1 MKRSSMASP
10 GLKKIVSDRTLL
22 VVEDDDDIRE
32 TLVSL
37 LSIEGYRVAGCSNG
51 HEALAWL
58 RSSTK
63 PDLILLDLRMPI
75 MDGWQFR
82 VAQKGD
88 PLLANIPAIV
98 LSADSTPKAVA
109 IDADAYL
116 KKPVDYD
123 TLVDTIER
131 LLLASDHRD
140 LEVRLAQTARLT
152 SMGTLAAGVAHEINN
167 PLAYVLLNLGYVT
180 EEMQKFLRDRAAVT
194 RDGGADIDDRARE
207 MLLALGHAQDGAE
220 RIRDIVWSLK
230 TFSRPESETC
240 VFLDVTRV
248 LDDALAIVQNEI
260 RHRASLTKSY
270 AAEVPEVF
278 ANEARLG
285 QMFLNLVLNAVQ
297 ALPEDRA
304 LSNEIH
310 LTVKP
315 FGTDRVVVEV
325 KDNGMGIPVQVR
337 GRIFEPFFSTK
348 PVGVGTG
355 LGLSICHGVV
365 VSLGGTLTFESEV
378 GKGTVFRVELPTA
391 VRAVT
396 ALSPPRLA
404 GRVDGTVVSS
414 PAARQSRVLV
424 VDDEHIV
431 CLSLQRLLS
440 REGEVLTATSADEAL
455 VMIRNGQRF
464 DVILCDLMLPEMD
477 GPALHENIRKIDSTQ
492 ADRMVFM
499 TGGVFTA
506 RAREFL
512 ATVKNQRL
520 NKPFDVDALL
530 SVVRG
535 KSSIW

>member
-1 MKRSSMASP
+1 
-10 GLKKIVSDRTLL
+10 
-22 VVEDDDDIRE
+22 
-32 TLVSL
+32 
-37 LSIEGYRVAGCSNG
+37 
-51 HEALAWL
+51 
-58 RSSTK
+58 
-63 PDLILLDLRMPI
+63 
-75 MDGWQFR
+75 
-82 VAQKGD
+82 
-88 PLLANIPAIV
+88 
-98 LSADSTPKAVA
+98 
-109 IDADAYL
+109 
-116 KKPVDYD
+116 
-123 TLVDTIER
+123 
-131 LLLASDHRD
+131 
-140 LEVRLAQTARLT
+140 
-152 SMGTLAAGVAHEINN
+152 
-167 PLAYVLLNLGYVT
+167 
-180 EEMQKFLRDRAAVT
+180 
-194 RDGGADIDDRARE
+194 
-207 MLLALGHAQDGAE
+207 
-220 RIRDIVWSLK
+220 
-230 TFSRPESETC
+230 
-240 VFLDVTRV
+240 
-248 LDDALAIVQNEI
+248 
-260 RHRASLTKSY
+260 
-270 AAEVPEVF
+270 
-278 ANEARLG
+278 
-285 QMFLNLVLNAVQ
+285 
-297 ALPEDRA
+297 
-304 LSNEIH
+304 
-310 LTVKP
+310 
-315 FGTDRVVVEV
+315 
-325 KDNGMGIPVQVR
+325 MGIPVQVR